1 MQPGSGQDGDP
12 MPADPVQ
19 EDARR
24 VQAGADATLADEG
37 GLEVTVAHVHGTG
50 KSGEPWRHGAYVLLG
65 GGLDG
70 RHRLERA
77 VRRLCEVLAHDQG
90 YDSFN
95 EMPAT
100 RRGLSRRYAEMDV
113 AASAMWVSGVVTGRL
128 ADRWLD
134 LVNAQRRLGEALGL
148 QRMLKDA
155 QPMTLEEIRA
165 RYDGQEAKR

>member
-1 MQPGSGQDGDP
+1 MQPGSGQE
-12 MPADPVQ
+12 ADQ
-19 EDARR
+19 MLADSDQKDARR
-24 VQAGADATLADEG
+24 VQVGAEATLADEG
-37 GLEVTVAHVHGTG
+37 GQEVTVAHVHGTG
-50 KSGEPWRHGAYVLLG
+50 KPGEWRHGAYVLLG

-77 VRRLCEVLAHDQG
+77 VRRLCEVLTHDQG

-95 EMPAT
+95 ALPAT
-100 RRGLSRRYAEMDV
+100 RRGLTRRYAEMDV

-148 QRMLKDA
+148 SRTVKDA
-155 QPMTLEEIRA
+155 REVTLDEIRT
-165 RYDGQEAKR
+165 RYDGQGVPR